1 MHLSQCLLGLNPH
14 SDTPVEILHVI
25 LLGIVKYF
33 WRDAVSRLNPS
44 QQEVLIIRLN
54 SLDLSGLDP
63 AIGSL
68 SGETLVKYAGSLVG
82 RDFRIIAQI
91 AVFVLYDLLPSKIIR
106 AWAALAAMMPLVWMA
121 KIQNKTAY
129 FVSSIAVTQGY
140 CADVLVEAIGACSLS
155 SPQMHN
161 GMVPTMVQQDKIPFS
176 QPSAGPYQAVWS
188 SHSLCY

>member
-54 SLDLSGLDP
+54 SLDLSGRDP

-68 SGETLVKYAGSLVG
+68 SGETLFKYAGSLVG
-82 RDFRIIAQI
+82 CDFHTIAQT
-91 AVFVLYDLLPSKIIR
+91 AVFVL
-106 AWAALAAMMPLVWMA
+106 
-121 KIQNKTAY
+121 
-129 FVSSIAVTQGY
+129 
-140 CADVLVEAIGACSLS
+140 
-155 SPQMHN
+155 
-161 GMVPTMVQQDKIPFS
+161 
-176 QPSAGPYQAVWS
+176 
-188 SHSLCY
+188 